1 LRPYYRLALSMSKL
15 HAAFY
20 ALICVT
26 IALFP
31 SPVTSAPP
39 VPTPAPTAGVARFVG
54 AETKASVCRNDV
66 CHNDGGSVAVVTGAQ
81 LLAFMLTKDAATS
94 TSIPRVDADTDA
106 VLDLFDVSTPDAIR
120 KTSGAEML
128 SYFLANSEPKITG
141 SEMLSYFMSRQIPS
155 TVTISCDD
163 AGTDAVLDLFGTVSG
178 TQELAYLLAQEQA
191 PVTGSEMLSYFLA
204 QEQAPVTGSEMLS
217 YFLAQEDL
225 TLSGTQ
231 ELAYLLAK
239 EEEPVTGSEMLSYF
253 LAQDATP
260 PTTGS
265 ELLRYLL
272 KQEAVR
278 TITGVEMLNFMLN
291 DPDFLAPTATPT
303 LAPRHASG
311 RQILEYFTA
320 YSDYEEI
327 WSDAS
332 AERGKPLIDY
342 LLRNRDTPISGE
354 QIVEVL
360 THFESISDRQ
370 RRRLQS
376 IVTNGDFAVT
386 GQVVLDY
393 LTTVEGM
400 AVKGTSIEG
409 GVSVGDDAPPQVMAA
424 PLKELYEVWSKDRQ
438 LISNCLL
445 HSAGCPGQLTKLIER
460 ARNEAVLDDA
470 VESICAN
477 SAAAELAVCNSRGSF
492 ALAARSMMSI

>member
-1 LRPYYRLALSMSKL
+1 
-15 HAAFY
+15 
-20 ALICVT
+20 
-26 IALFP
+26 
-31 SPVTSAPP
+31 
-39 VPTPAPTAGVARFVG
+39 
-54 AETKASVCRNDV
+54 
-66 CHNDGGSVAVVTGAQ
+66 
-81 LLAFMLTKDAATS
+81 
-94 TSIPRVDADTDA
+94 
-106 VLDLFDVSTPDAIR
+106 
-120 KTSGAEML
+120 ML
-128 SYFLANSEPKITG
+128 SYFLAQE
-141 SEMLSYFMSRQIPS
+141 
-155 TVTISCDD
+155 
-163 AGTDAVLDLFGTVSG
+163 DLTLSG
-178 TQELAYLLAQEQA
+178 TQELAYLLAKE
-191 PVTGSEMLSYFLA
+191 E
-204 QEQAPVTGSEMLS
+204 EPVTGSEMLS

-332 AERGKPLIDY
+332 AERGKPLVDY

-409 GVSVGDDAPPQVMAA
+409 GVSVGDDAPPQVMTA

-445 HSAGCPGQLTKLIER
+445 HSAGCPGQLTKLIEL